1 MECTEL
7 CISESKGLN
16 IQAEFML
23 DEDAIGDDSFIG
35 RYFIFKKIIWNS
47 NLIRAYTNPTR
58 STPS

>member
-1 MECTEL
+1 VEDTKL

-23 DEDAIGDDSFIG
+23 DEDAIGNDRFIG
-35 RYFIFKKIIWNS
+35 QDFIFKKIIWDS